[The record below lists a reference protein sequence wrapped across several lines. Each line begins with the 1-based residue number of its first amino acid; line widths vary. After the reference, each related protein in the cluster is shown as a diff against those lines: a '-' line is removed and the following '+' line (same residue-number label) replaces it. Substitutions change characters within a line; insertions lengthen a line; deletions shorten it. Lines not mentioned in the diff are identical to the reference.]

1 MLTDNI
7 MCINCCNEGPN
18 CTCVLG
24 PSWSKERAVFN
35 DLVAWVER
43 TPHLLSCSQSSYH
56 PNPDRKC
63 GCGKDELLQR
73 ARGLKWNRS

>member
-1 MLTDNI
+1 MLTDNM
-7 MCINCCNEGPN
+7 MCINCCNEGSN
-18 CTCVLG
+18 CNCALG

-35 DLVAWVER
+35 DLVARAER
-43 TPHLLSCSQSSYH
+43 TPHLLHCSKNSNNS
-56 PNPDRKC
+56 DRKC